1 MKETLQ
7 NNTTSEE
14 KGLDPE
20 RDLFRDVA
28 HLSQESIEKVNEAL
42 KLWQE
47 IQELGE
53 TIPGTNKPK
62 ENGNRHGAEELA
74 LTITV
79 KLQTMSL
86 AERTAFNYQQMQ
98 LQLKLSGD

>member
-1 MKETLQ
+1 MNETFQTNTKREGYDQ
-7 NNTTSEE
+7 NQDRE
-14 KGLDPE
+14 L
-20 RDLFRDVA
+20 LRDVA
-28 HLSQESIEKVNEAL
+28 HLSQESIEEVNEAL

-62 ENGNRHGAEELA
+62 ENGNRHRAEELA
-74 LTITV
+74 LTLEV

-86 AERTAFNYQQMQ
+86 AERIAFNYQQMQ
-98 LQLKLSGD
+98 LKLRLSGD